1 MVWLADPTPPYFVEE
16 HEESVMY
23 LGPENDNESPPVDDA
38 ADLEEAQEDAAEKRE
53 EEGGYQ

>member
-1 MVWLADPTPPYFVEE
+1 
-16 HEESVMY
+16 MY

-38 ADLEEAQEDAAEKRE
+38 AELEEAQEDAAEKRE